1 MKLAWKLFIFNVY
14 YFGAGGG
21 GLTIWR
27 AAAGSGATGISWAK
41 GEAGRSEEEGR
52 QAG

>member
-14 YFGAGGG
+14 YFSAGGG

-27 AAAGSGATGISWAK
+27 AAAGAGAKGNSLAK